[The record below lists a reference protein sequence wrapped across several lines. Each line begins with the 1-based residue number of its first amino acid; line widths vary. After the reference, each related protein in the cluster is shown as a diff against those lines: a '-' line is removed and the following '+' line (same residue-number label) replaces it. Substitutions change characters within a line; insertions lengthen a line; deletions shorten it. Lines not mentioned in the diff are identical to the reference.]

1 MQWRL
6 DSEPMRI
13 DILNLE
19 KKQHEEFV
27 LSIPELYI
35 PEGQSFGLV
44 GNNGAGKTTLLRLIL
59 DLIKSDKGSVSIGTI
74 LVATDNTW
82 KEQVGAYLDESF
94 LIDYLTPREF
104 FSFIGS
110 LHNLTREEVD
120 ASVEPFRNFLTNEL
134 LMPRA
139 SYIRDLSTGNAKKV
153 GIVAALFTNPHV
165 VILDEP
171 FANLDPRSQIALK
184 TLLRERTQKF
194 GMTLLVSS
202 HDLTHVT
209 EVCSRIVVLEDGQV
223 IQDIN
228 TEKDTLAKLEN
239 YFASQV

>member
-1 MQWRL
+1 
-6 DSEPMRI
+6 MRI
-13 DILNLE
+13 DILNLV
-19 KKQHEEFV
+19 KKQHDDFV
-27 LSIPELYI
+27 LDIPELYI

-44 GNNGAGKTTLLRLIL
+44 GNNGAGKTTLLRLLL

-74 LVATDNTW
+74 LVATDNSW

-110 LHNLTREEVD
+110 LHNMSKKEVD
-120 ASVEPFRNFLTNEL
+120 RSIEPFRNFLTDEL
-134 LMPRA
+134 LNPKA

-153 GIVAALFTNPHV
+153 GIVAALFTNPSV

-171 FANLDPRSQIALK
+171 FANLDPRSQISLK
-184 TLLRERTQKF
+184 SLLAERSRQL
-194 GMTLLVSS
+194 GMTMIVSS

-209 EVCSRIVVLEDGQV
+209 EVCQRIVVLEAGKI

-228 TEKDTLAKLEN
+228 TEKDTLSKLEN